1 MLHRQVM
8 LSVIVIM
15 VWVSLSGACS
25 STTQQILPDNLEHS
39 ISLTSVETSKAVA
52 AKDIESFIVTL
63 SYDGNTDTEVN
74 VSLETSQGASWK
86 AALCYDDYC
95 FIHNGTDK
103 LVRTLPVA
111 ASEKRQ
117 LEIKL
122 FVPKT
127 ARSGEAK
134 RLRLGA
140 ATLTNGGVPTSVE
153 LEGFIP

>member
-1 MLHRQVM
+1 MLHKQVM
-8 LSVIVIM
+8 LSVMVIV
-15 VWVSLSGACS
+15 VWVSLLGACS
-25 STTQQILPDNLEHS
+25 STTQQTSPNTLEHS
-39 ISLTSVETSKAVA
+39 ISLTSHEISKAVA
-52 AKDIESFIVTL
+52 AKDIESFMVTL
-63 SYDGNTDTEVN
+63 SYDGSTDTEAN

-95 FIHNGTDK
+95 FIYNGQDK

-111 ASEKRQ
+111 ANEKRQ

-127 ARSGEAK
+127 ARSGEAT
-134 RLRLGA
+134 RLKVEA
-140 ATLTNGGVPTSVE
+140 ATVTNGGASTSVE